1 MARIRVVVGDFIA
14 RRDENDI
21 TQFLFASAKGDTT
34 TVRAML
40 QKGFVVDSTDY
51 NGRTGLML
59 AAVRGHSAMVKVLL
73 GAKAQPNKLDNMGN
87 TALFEA
93 CIHQHDGIIQL
104 MLEHGG
110 TLDLESLQVKL
121 ATVLCTAVYSGDV
134 QLLRRLL
141 MAKAPADCGDYDRRT
156 ALHIAA
162 AEGNVPAARVLLEN
176 GHANMDCKDRW
187 GRTPL
192 DDAANSSSKPMIEYL
207 ERFGSTGKDRS

>member
-73 GAKAQPNKLDNMGN
+73 GAKAQPNKYAEYYVRQCAN
-87 TALFEA
+87 TR
-93 CIHQHDGIIQL
+93 I
-104 MLEHGG
+104 
-110 TLDLESLQVKL
+110 T
-121 ATVLCTAVYSGDV
+121 
-134 QLLRRLL
+134 
-141 MAKAPADCGDYDRRT
+141 
-156 ALHIAA
+156 
-162 AEGNVPAARVLLEN
+162 NN
-176 GHANMDCKDRW
+176 
-187 GRTPL
+187 
-192 DDAANSSSKPMIEYL
+192 
-207 ERFGSTGKDRS
+207 